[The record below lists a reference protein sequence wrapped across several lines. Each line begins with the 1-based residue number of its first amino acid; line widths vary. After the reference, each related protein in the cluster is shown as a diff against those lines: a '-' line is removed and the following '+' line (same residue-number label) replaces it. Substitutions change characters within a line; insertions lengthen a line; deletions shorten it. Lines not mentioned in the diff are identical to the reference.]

1 MGATEKGEYC
11 RTWWPTALGLLVF
24 SIPTLSAATEL
35 GYGLGYSAVHSNN
48 MALSSTDPRADWLNV
63 AKGKL
68 AWQENNLRNFSARVY
83 SQLEYD
89 DYQHQ
94 VFSNQ
99 TLFTLNSAAT
109 WMIKPQSLSWTAEDY
124 YGQVPIIPFATITPN
139 NIQNVN
145 VFTTGP
151 NVLVHVDPLNT
162 LAFGARYDNFH
173 AGVANNNSNRVG
185 GFVGWLYQY
194 SPITVFSL
202 NYHGEH
208 TKYTQNV
215 AVSGYSRQDL
225 FLRMNTHLQDTAW
238 IADLGGTWLN
248 QRLNQTGRGNVNG
261 VYARLLASHRLT
273 ERSTVDVTAMSAI
286 TDTEDAIL
294 SAEAVGGIASGTTV
308 GTDIYRQD
316 SVSATYTYSRG
327 YSTDSVNLFDQ
338 KLKYY
343 TAPLDQQQTGADVQ
357 LGYRLSGMLLGNIF
371 GSYVRSRF
379 YESSVINRIGQ
390 EGAGLTY
397 EARPNIFLGLEGQV
411 TRQRSNAAANSYSEK
426 RIVLSIS
433 YYSNF
438 AFVNAGN
445 VVPSLMEQD
454 NIARDIMYS
463 R

>member
-1 MGATEKGEYC
+1 MGDADKGEYC
-11 RTWWPTALGLLVF
+11 RTWWLTALGLLFF
-24 SIPTLSAATEL
+24 SIPTVSAATEL

-48 MALSSTDPRADWLNV
+48 MALSSTDPRADWLNI

-68 AWQENNLRNFSARVY
+68 ALQENDLQNFSARVY

-124 YGQVPIIPFATITPN
+124 YGQVPIIPFATVTPN

-151 NVLVHVDPLNT
+151 NMLVRMDPLNT

-194 SPITVFSL
+194 SPVTVFSL
-202 NYHGEH
+202 NYHGTH
-208 TKYTQNV
+208 AKYTQNV
-215 AVSGYSRQDL
+215 AASGYNRQDL
-225 FLRMNTHLQDTAW
+225 FLRMNTHLQETAW
-238 IADLGGTWLN
+238 VADLGGTWLN
-248 QRLNQTGRGNVNG
+248 QTGPGSVNG

-273 ERSTVDVTAMSAI
+273 ESSTVGVTAMSTI

-294 SAEAVGGIASGTTV
+294 SAETVGGISGGISV

-316 SVSATYTYSRG
+316 SVSTTYTYSAG
-327 YSTDSVNLFDQ
+327 YSTDSISLFDQ

-343 TAPLDQQQTGADVQ
+343 TAPLDQLQTGAGVQ
-357 LGYRLSGMLLGNIF
+357 MGYQFSGTLLGSIF
-371 GSYVRSRF
+371 GSYARSKF

-390 EGAGLTY
+390 GGARLTY
-397 EARPNIFLGLEGQV
+397 EARPNIFLALEGQV
-411 TRQRSNAAANSYSEK
+411 TRQRSNAAANSYSEN
-426 RIVLSIS
+426 RIVLSVS

-438 AFVNAGN
+438 AFVNAGS
-445 VVPSLMEQD
+445 VAPSLMEQD